1 MGHDDNAGLAYYRG
15 LVAAVTRPAWWAGP
29 LSTVVLPLVVGAG
42 TLAATVPTRDFF
54 QPDARPF
61 DAVGIAL
68 LLAGAALLVVR
79 RWHPP
84 AVLAG
89 AAAAVLAYL
98 VAGYPFGPGVFL
110 AALVALAAAVVSG
123 HRRAAY
129 SVAAVTYASLVVL
142 HLLLRTPGRGC

>member
-1 MGHDDNAGLAYYRG
+1 M
-15 LVAAVTRPAWWAGP
+15 TRPAWWTGP

-68 LLAGAALLVVR
+68 LLAGPALLVVR
-79 RWHPP
+79 RRHPP

-98 VAGYPFGPGVFL
+98 IAGYPFGPGVFL
-110 AALVALAAAVVSG
+110 AALVALAAAVISG

-129 SVAAVTYASLVVL
+129 CHRRRRLRGAGAAAPAAAV
-142 HLLLRTPGRGC
+142 PGRGC